1 MKKEITSI
9 DVHQS
14 AKIISLTMSVV
25 SVLFSILGIFLVLV
39 GIAMGSYEMIG
50 IGVVYIFMP
59 IIYILFT
66 YMFTALFLWIYNM
79 LAKKVGGIKYTV
91 KEHTHESPSH

>member
-25 SVLFSILGIFLVLV
+25 SLLFSVLGVLLLVI
-39 GIAMGSYEMIG
+39 GIAIESYEMIG
-50 IGVVYIFMP
+50 VGVVYILMP
-59 IIYILFT
+59 VIYILFT
-66 YMFTALFLWIYNM
+66 YVFTALFLWIYNM
-79 LAKKVGGIKYTV
+79 LAKKVGGVRYTV
-91 KEHTHESPSH
+91 KEHAHESASH